1 MVDIFATFV
10 LAIFRHPIMA
20 RFKDSPL
27 NHRQTRFVA
36 EYLIDLNATQAA
48 IRAGYSRKTAAKI
61 GDENLRKPDI
71 AREIKRAMDA
81 RAARSEVT
89 QDRVLKEIA
98 KLAFLDI
105 AGAFDA
111 DGALLPLKDMD
122 PDVRAALAGL
132 EIAEITNDEGIA
144 IGRVKKIK
152 LADKIAALTLLA
164 RHMGMLN
171 DKLKVQGD
179 PENPLTLLVKQL
191 QGSAIKP
198 VAKPVDE
205 EED

>member
-1 MVDIFATFV
+1 MTPKQSA
-10 LAIFRHPIMA
+10 
-20 RFKDSPL
+20 
-27 NHRQTRFVA
+27 FVA

-48 IRAGYSRKTAAKI
+48 IRAGYSPRTAQQI
-61 GDENLRKPDI
+61 GDENLGKPVI
-71 AREIKRAMDA
+71 AREIQRAMDE
-81 RAARSEVT
+81 RAART
-89 QDRVLKEIA
+89 GITADRVLKEIA

-132 EIAEITNDEGIA
+132 EIAEITSPEGVA

-152 LADKIAALTLLA
+152 LADKVAALTLLM
-164 RHMGMLN
+164 RHLGMLN

-179 PENPLTLLVKQL
+179 AENPLTLLVKQL
-191 QGSAIKP
+191 QGTSIKP
-198 VAKPVDE
+198 VANPLPD
-205 EED
+205 DDDCPRLM